1 MARRPRL
8 PSAQSRAPGQ
18 VRALMNGKE
27 RVGGTAA
34 AHRKD
39 GHFVGVAVI
48 TTCITWTDLV
58 GGKGTPGTGTCC
70 CRCRPAVPRT
80 AAADLLLPVAP
91 SSLLH
96 QPEPAPPGP
105 AMRLRRRA
113 WAPSACWA
121 RRKAATV
128 LPVRERG
135 KRRRLRDGVV
145 VALVPS
151 PAADGECCLRRR
163 CGRPIESPCPRPTTC
178 TSHAQPPRQRMHS
191 RRARAVALVPCRLPF
206 ERCWPAPDGAIGAPM
221 GPMGHKAGTSPLTSA
236 ALASSVLSSVPAASS
251 RRRSQLAYEA
261 FFNVIYSRFRAVPFY
276 SYSLQCLSTPTLCSA
291 SLLLRRACL
300 SAPTPCGASPC
311 CSRLA
316 PVQTYRLANGTL
328 AGMHREPIAFTRVRQ
343 EKTGRRLGPVTDA

>member
-1 MARRPRL
+1 MGSSFSDFVDDMAECGSARANDGGAQCGVVTLCRRWCTSCGLGACGGLDVVTPAGHDTCGTCRYWDGGLESIDMAFTMARRPRL

-58 GGKGTPGTGTCC
+58 GGIGTPGTGTCC

-121 RRKAATV
+121 RRMAATV
-128 LPVRERG
+128 LPERERG
-135 KRRRLRDGVV
+135 KRRRLREGVV

-151 PAADGECCLRRR
+151 PAADGECCLRRSLR
-163 CGRPIESPCPRPTTC
+163 VKECTLVEPVLSLSYPVASPSSAAGPRRTEP
-178 TSHAQPPRQRMHS
+178 S
-191 RRARAVALVPCRLPF
+191 ALPWVP
-206 ERCWPAPDGAIGAPM
+206 WGTKPAPP
-221 GPMGHKAGTSPLTSA
+221 H
-236 ALASSVLSSVPAASS
+236 
-251 RRRSQLAYEA
+251 
-261 FFNVIYSRFRAVPFY
+261 
-276 SYSLQCLSTPTLCSA
+276 
-291 SLLLRRACL
+291 
-300 SAPTPCGASPC
+300 
-311 CSRLA
+311 
-316 PVQTYRLANGTL
+316 
-328 AGMHREPIAFTRVRQ
+328 
-343 EKTGRRLGPVTDA
+343 